1 MKDVSLWVPAVT
13 QCKSHILKGA
23 KAPHVA
29 GILHR
34 RVRMLRERSDRAVKS
49 YAPLIYRL
57 TNDPVFNDV
66 PLTIQMGQFAVD
78 PEIQS
83 WRDWRLS
90 LCSDQLLQT
99 WLQSM
104 RHTWQWSWPWSGE
117 KMTEREKAVA
127 APETH
132 FLFKDNFSCLFF
144 FVPDIKNCCHL
155 SFSPLKLVVT
165 RCTTCCQHSSPLQF
179 TLSYVS
185 ANMQYVFA

>member
-1 MKDVSLWVPAVT
+1 MKDVSLLVPAVT
-13 QCKSHILKGA
+13 QCKSHILTCA
-23 KAPHVA
+23 KTPRVV

-34 RVRMLRERSDRAVKS
+34 RVRMLRGRSDRAVKCS
-49 YAPLIYRL
+49 APLIYRL

-104 RHTWQWSWPWSGE
+104 RHTWQWSWPWSGK

-132 FLFKDNFSCLFF
+132 FLFKEFLLSFF
-144 FVPDIKNCCHL
+144 FCTGYKEHCCNL
-155 SFSPLKLVVT
+155 NFSPLKP
-165 RCTTCCQHSSPLQF
+165 SG
-179 TLSYVS
+179 
-185 ANMQYVFA
+185 N